1 MSFSNAIVD
10 AKKRQSDSNLR
21 YPAFVA
27 LLWQA
32 GVESYTVNV
41 ASFATKYAGRKGESH
56 SESGGAPRTVAGA
69 YNGEVLDAAVR
80 ASRRGELDDAAFM
93 DKLAA
98 SGIASFEARL
108 GDKVI
113 VYEGHGKS
121 YAEAISR

>member
-1 MSFSNAIVD
+1 MTFSNAIVD
-10 AKKRQSDSNLR
+10 AKKQQSAGNMR
-21 YPAFVA
+21 YTQFAA

-41 ASFATKYAGRKGESH
+41 ATLATKYSGRKGETH
-56 SESGGAPRTVAGA
+56 SEAGGTPRAVAAA
-69 YNGEVLDAAVR
+69 YDSAILDAAVR
-80 ASRRGELDDAAFM
+80 ASRRGEMDDATFL

-98 SGIASFEARL
+98 SGIATFEARI

-121 YAEAISR
+121 YSEAITR

>member
-10 AKKRQSDSNLR
+10 AKKRQSADNLR
-21 YPAFVA
+21 YTQFAA

-41 ASFATKYAGRKGESH
+41 ATLATKYSGRKGETH
-56 SESGGAPRTVAGA
+56 TESGGPPRTVAA
-69 YNGEVLDAAVR
+69 EYNGEVLDAAVR
-80 ASRRGELDDAAFM
+80 ASRRGEMDDTTFM

-98 SGIASFEARL
+98 SGVATFEARI